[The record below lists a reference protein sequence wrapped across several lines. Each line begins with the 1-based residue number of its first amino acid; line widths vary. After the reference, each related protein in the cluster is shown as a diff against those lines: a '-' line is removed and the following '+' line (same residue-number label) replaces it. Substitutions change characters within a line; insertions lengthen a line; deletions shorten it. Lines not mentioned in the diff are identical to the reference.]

1 MTPAGVA
8 VAASAGAALTLAV
21 VAVWT
26 VRHDE
31 HTWDRAYREGAAVG
45 RRDGAA
51 DLRRRLDIWQRAEP
65 DMPLADALLQLDL
78 ARAVPAPDLD
88 AIFPLDPDEEHP

>member
-1 MTPAGVA
+1 MSPAGVA
-8 VAASAGAALTLAV
+8 AAASAGAALTLAV

-26 VRHDE
+26 TRHDE
-31 HTWDRAYREGAAVG
+31 HTWDNAYRSGHTVG

-51 DLRRRLDIWQRAEP
+51 DIRRRLDIWQRAEP